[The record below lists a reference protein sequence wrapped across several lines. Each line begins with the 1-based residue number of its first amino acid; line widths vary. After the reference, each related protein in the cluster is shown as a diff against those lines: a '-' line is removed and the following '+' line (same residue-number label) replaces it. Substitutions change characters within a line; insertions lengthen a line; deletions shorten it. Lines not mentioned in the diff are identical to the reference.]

1 MFWYL
6 IPDGH
11 AHSQCR
17 AESPQSGSVG
27 EVVATWVGRAGCRS
41 SLLGTKLHS
50 SDHLLEV
57 IPAMKVWAVQ
67 ARLAIHVVAMPGVRI
82 GLQISESIIA
92 QEHYRE
98 SAFYRYT
105 NRATLATNMCKNR
118 RKLVLLGL
126 G

>member
-1 MFWYL
+1 MFWDL

-41 SLLGTKLHS
+41 SLLGTNLHS
-50 SDHLLEV
+50 SDHLLEA
-57 IPAMKVWAVQ
+57 IPAMEVWAVQ
-67 ARLAIHVVAMPGVRI
+67 TRLAIHVVVMPSI

-92 QEHYRE
+92 QEDYNQGE
-98 SAFYRYT
+98 CF
-105 NRATLATNMCKNR
+105 L
-118 RKLVLLGL
+118 
-126 G
+126 